1 MLIVGLASA
10 AGIVAYSQFA
20 TTGSGP
26 ASLPR
31 IIFGPKVSAQPITG
45 QASVVDG
52 DTIKILGTRIR
63 LFGIDAPEG
72 GQTCTVQGKATP
84 CGRRA
89 AFALAGKIGRQVVE
103 CRPKDEDRYGRVV
116 AVCSVGGE
124 DVNAWMVAQ
133 GWALAYLDY
142 SHDYVGQER
151 SASKA
156 KLGMWQGEFE
166 RPWEWRR
173 RNPQP
178 ADQRSDQPARLVE
191 PPAVISGKDTARSD
205 SGCVIKGNIGAS
217 GRIYHMPGA
226 PIVDLNQCTLSQGPH
241 RAGTGH
247 EAAIAAGRKDG
258 YRAGTQLEVSECFSV
273 GEVASWWVRRPVI

>member
-1 MLIVGLASA
+1 MRRWQAFSAILIVGLASA

-20 TTGSGP
+20 TTGS
-26 ASLPR
+26 ARLPP
-31 IIFGPKVSAQPITG
+31 IIFGPKVSSQTITG

-52 DTIKILGTRIR
+52 DTIEIHGKRIR

-89 AFALAGKIGRQVVE
+89 AFALSGKIGRQVVE

-133 GWALAYLDY
+133 GWALAYRYY

-156 KLGMWQGEFE
+156 RLGLWQGEFE

-173 RNPQP
+173 KNP
-178 ADQRSDQPARLVE
+178 ANQRSDQPARLVE
-191 PPAVISGKDTARSD
+191 PPAVMGGKDVARSS
-205 SGCVIKGNIGAS
+205 SGCTIKGNISAR
-217 GRIYHMPGA
+217 GRIYHMPGDDSYA
-226 PIVDLNQCTLSQGPH
+226 KTGINLAKGERWFCT
-241 RAGTGH
+241 
-247 EAAIAAGRKDG
+247 EAEAQAAGWR
-258 YRAGTQLEVSECFSV
+258 RARQ
-273 GEVASWWVRRPVI
+273 

>member
-1 MLIVGLASA
+1 MRRWQAFGAILIVGLTSA

-20 TTGSGP
+20 TTESGS
-26 ASLPR
+26 AHLPP
-31 IIFGPKVSAQPITG
+31 IIFGPKVSSQTITG
-45 QASVVDG
+45 QASVLDG
-52 DTIKILGTRIR
+52 DTIEIHGTRIW

-133 GWALAYLDY
+133 GWALAYRYY
-142 SHDYVGQER
+142 SHDYVSQER

-156 KLGMWQGEFE
+156 KLGLWQGEFE

-173 RNPQP
+173 KNPQP
-178 ADQRSDQPARLVE
+178 ANQRSDQPARLVE
-191 PPAVISGKDTARSD
+191 PPAVMGGKDVARSN
-205 SGCVIKGNIGAS
+205 SGCTIKGNISAS
-217 GRIYHMPGA
+217 GRIYHMPGDDFYA
-226 PIVDLNQCTLSQGPH
+226 KTGINLAKGERWFCT
-241 RAGTGH
+241 
-247 EAAIAAGRKDG
+247 EAEAQAAGWR
-258 YRAGTQLEVSECFSV
+258 RA
-273 GEVASWWVRRPVI
+273 RR